1 MRTRILST
9 VFFIALA
16 AFSGCGK
23 KEAAVDEKE
32 HLKVVVRADGTIL
45 ADGARSDLGDLA
57 RRLDALKEKKG
68 VVWFYR
74 ANPQGEPP
82 PHSMDVMKL
91 VIDKRLPIAL
101 FVKEDFSERVSVK

>member
-1 MRTRILST
+1 
-9 VFFIALA
+9 
-16 AFSGCGK
+16 
-23 KEAAVDEKE
+23 
-32 HLKVVVRADGTIL
+32 
-45 ADGARSDLGDLA
+45 
-57 RRLDALKEKKG
+57 LDALKEKKG